1 MPAEDLYIEEEEAQT
16 RGQGFKLLPRVWPFF
31 RRYLGRTIVA
41 AILLIGS
48 AVMGLAAPL
57 LVKHAIDVNIPQ
69 KDVHGL
75 VAIGIVYLVL
85 QLAIG
90 AAGFFQQA
98 LLAIV
103 GENAIADLKHSLFG
117 HIVRLPASFFD
128 KNPVGRL
135 ISRVESDSSA
145 LQEMFSST
153 AVTLARNLVMLVGMS
168 VVMLIV
174 NWRLYLAIAGLF
186 PVTMVGFYLLQ
197 KRSRPLYLQMR
208 RIVAEINNF
217 ITETM
222 RSLPV
227 VQAFNRQEYFAGRMD
242 EKGRRLYGIRKQ
254 EMFIWTW
261 IWLVWDFGEM
271 AGVAITLGVGGLFAL
286 KGQLTVGGL
295 FLFYSYVTRFFVPI
309 RAVSEQIHIMQRAFA
324 SAERM
329 LGILD
334 TAPEPDGELE
344 VTPGSFRRAL
354 QFEGVE
360 LAYEGRGTVLHDI
373 NLEIRKGEKI
383 ALVGETGGGK
393 TSIASL
399 ALKFYEPKAG
409 QIRLDGTELA
419 RIRNQS
425 LRRLVGFVPQDVIL
439 FPGTVLDDLRLF
451 DESVS
456 ETRVHDAARRARLHE
471 RILALPQGYGTSLI
485 ERGVNL
491 SLGERQLLA
500 FTRALVLDPEILIL
514 DEATSSV
521 DPHTEHLIQQ
531 GLEELL
537 KGRTAI
543 IIAHRLATIR
553 MVDRIVVVRAGHIVQ
568 QGTHDELVARD
579 GYYSRL
585 YKLQYLAQEATATE

>member
-1 MPAEDLYIEEEEAQT
+1 MPAEDIYIEEEEAQT
-16 RGQGFKLLPRVWPFF
+16 RGQGFRLLPRVWPFF
-31 RRYLGRTIVA
+31 RKYLGRTAVA

-48 AVMGLAAPL
+48 AVMGLVAPL
-57 LVKHAIDVNIPQ
+57 LVKHAIDVSIPQ
-69 KDVHGL
+69 RDVRDLLTVGL
-75 VAIGIVYLVL
+75 VYLVL

-90 AAGFFQQA
+90 AAGFFQQT

-128 KNPVGRL
+128 RNPVGRL
-135 ISRVESDSSA
+135 ISRVESDSRA

-153 AVTLARNLVMLVGMS
+153 AVTLARNLVMLIGMS
-168 VVMLIV
+168 IVMLFV
-174 NWRLYLAIAGLF
+174 NWRLYLMIAGLF

-227 VQAFNRQEYFAGRMD
+227 VQAFNRQQYFADRMD
-242 EKGRRLYGIRKQ
+242 EKGRRLYGTRKQ
-254 EMFIWTW
+254 EMLIWTW

-271 AGVAITLGVGGLFAL
+271 TGVALTLGVGGLLAL
-286 KGQLTVGGL
+286 KGHLTVGGL

-309 RAVSEQIHIMQRAFA
+309 RALSEQIHIMQRAFA

-334 TAPEPDGELE
+334 TATEPDGEIE

-354 QFEGVE
+354 RFEGVE

-373 NLEIRKGEKI
+373 NLEIRKGEKV

-393 TSIASL
+393 TSLASL
-399 ALKFYEPKAG
+399 ALKFYGPQSG
-409 QIRLDGTELA
+409 RIMLDDTELV
-419 RIRNQS
+419 RIRNES

-451 DESVS
+451 DETVD
-456 ETRVHDAARRARLHE
+456 EARVHDAARRARLHE
-471 RILALPQGYGTSLI
+471 RILQLPQGYATSLI

-537 KGRTAI
+537 RGRTAI

-553 MVDRIVVVRAGHIVQ
+553 MVDRIVVVRAGRIVQ
-568 QGTHDELVARD
+568 EGTHDELVARD
-579 GYYSRL
+579 GYYNRL
-585 YKLQYLAQEATATE
+585 YRLQYLAQEQT

>member
-1 MPAEDLYIEEEEAQT
+1 MSAEDIYIEEEEAQT
-16 RGQGFKLLPRVWPFF
+16 RGQGFRLLPRIWPFF
-31 RRYLGRTIVA
+31 RKYLGRTIVA

-48 AVMGLAAPL
+48 AVLGLAAPL
-57 LVKHAIDVNIPQ
+57 LVRHAIDVNIPHR
-69 KDVHGL
+69 DAHGL
-75 VAIGIVYLVL
+75 VTIGLIYLVL

-90 AAGFFQQA
+90 AAGFFQQV
-98 LLAIV
+98 LLAII
-103 GENAIADLKHSLFG
+103 GENAIADLKHTLFG

-128 KNPVGRL
+128 RNPVGRL

-153 AVTLARNLVMLVGMS
+153 AVTLARNLVMLIGMS
-168 VVMLIV
+168 VVMLLV
-174 NWRLYLAIAGLF
+174 NWRLFLVIAGLF

-197 KRSRPLYLQMR
+197 KKSRPLYLQMR

-227 VQAFNRQEYFAGRMD
+227 VQAFSRQDYFATRMD

-254 EMFIWTW
+254 ELFIWTW

-271 AGVAITLGVGGLFAL
+271 AGVALTLGVGGLFAL

-295 FLFYSYVTRFFVPI
+295 FLFYSYITRFFVPI

-334 TAPEPDGELE
+334 TAPEPDGEL
-344 VTPGSFRRAL
+344 PLADGSFRRAL
-354 QFEGVE
+354 RFEAVE
-360 LAYEGRGTVLHDI
+360 LAYEGRGTVLEDI
-373 NLEIRKGEKI
+373 NLEVRKGEKI

-393 TSIASL
+393 TSLASL
-399 ALKFYEPKAG
+399 ALKFYEPKSG
-409 QIRLDGTELA
+409 RILLDETELP

-425 LRRLVGFVPQDVIL
+425 LRRLIGFVPQDVIL
-439 FPGTVLDDLRLF
+439 FPGSVLDNLRLF
-451 DESVS
+451 DETVS
-456 ETRVHDAARRARLHE
+456 ETRVHDAARRARMHE
-471 RILALPQGYGTSLI
+471 RILQFPQGYATSLI

-553 MVDRIVVVRAGHIVQ
+553 MVDRIVVVHAGRIVQ

-585 YKLQYLAQEATATE
+585 YKLQYLAQEQP

>member
-1 MPAEDLYIEEEEAQT
+1 MPAEDIYIEEEEAPT
-16 RGQGFKLLPRVWPFF
+16 RGQGFRLLPRVWPFF
-31 RRYLGRTIVA
+31 RKYLGRTIIA
-41 AILLIGS
+41 TILLIGS
-48 AVMGLAAPL
+48 AVMGLFAPL
-57 LVKHAIDVNIPQ
+57 LVKHAIDVSIPHQ
-69 KDVHGL
+69 DVHGL
-75 VAIGIVYLVL
+75 VVVGAIYLVL

-90 AAGFFQQA
+90 AAGYFQQT

-103 GENAIADLKHSLFG
+103 GENAISDLKHSLFG

-135 ISRVESDSSA
+135 ISRVESDSRA

-153 AVTLARNLVMLVGMS
+153 AVTLARNLVMLIGMS
-168 VVMLIV
+168 IVMLTV
-174 NWRLYLAIAGLF
+174 NWRLYLLIAALF

-227 VQAFNRQEYFAGRMD
+227 VQAFNRQQYFADRMD
-242 EKGRRLYGIRKQ
+242 EKGRRLYGVRKR

-271 AGVAITLGVGGLFAL
+271 VGVALTLGVGGLFAL

-309 RAVSEQIHIMQRAFA
+309 RALSEQIHIMQRAFA

-334 TAPEPDGELE
+334 TSPEPDGKLELA
-344 VTPGSFRRAL
+344 PGSFRRAL
-354 QFEGVE
+354 KFEGVE

-373 NLEIRKGEKI
+373 NLAINKGEKV

-393 TSIASL
+393 TSLASL
-399 ALKFYEPKAG
+399 ALKFYEPKSGRIA
-409 QIRLDGTELA
+409 LDGNELPT
-419 RIRNQS
+419 IRNQS

-451 DESVS
+451 DETVDES
-456 ETRVHDAARRARLHE
+456 RVHDAARRARLHE
-471 RILALPQGYGTSLI
+471 RILKLPQGYATSLI

-531 GLEELL
+531 GLAELL
-537 KGRTAI
+537 RGRTAI

-553 MVDRIVVVRAGHIVQ
+553 MVDRIVVVRAGRIVQ
-568 QGTHDELVARD
+568 EGTHDELVAQD

-585 YKLQYLAQEATATE
+585 YKLQYLAQETP

>member
-1 MPAEDLYIEEEEAQT
+1 LPAEDLYIEEEEAQT
-16 RGQGFKLLPRVWPFF
+16 RGQGFRLLPRVWPFF
-31 RRYLGRTIVA
+31 RKYLGRTVVA

-48 AVMGLAAPL
+48 AVMGLLAPL
-57 LVKHAIDVNIPQ
+57 LIKHAIDVSIPH
-69 KDVHGL
+69 KDVHDL
-75 VAIGIVYLVL
+75 VVVGAIYLAL

-90 AAGFFQQA
+90 AAGYFQQT

-103 GENAIADLKHSLFG
+103 GENAISDLKHSLFG

-128 KNPVGRL
+128 RNPVGRL
-135 ISRVESDSSA
+135 ISRVESDSRA

-153 AVTLARNLVMLVGMS
+153 AVTLARNLVMLIGMS
-168 VVMLIV
+168 IVMLTV
-174 NWRLYLAIAGLF
+174 NWRLYLMIAGLF

-242 EKGRRLYGIRKQ
+242 EKGRRLYGTRRQ

-261 IWLVWDFGEM
+261 IWLVWDLGEM
-271 AGVAITLGVGGLFAL
+271 TGVALTLGVGGLFAL

-309 RAVSEQIHIMQRAFA
+309 RALSEQIHIMQRAFA

-334 TAPEPDGELE
+334 TKPEPDGELE
-344 VTPGSFRRAL
+344 VTPGGFQRAL
-354 QFEGVE
+354 RFEGVE

-373 NLEIRKGEKI
+373 NLDIRKGEKV

-393 TSIASL
+393 TSLASV
-399 ALKFYEPKAG
+399 ALKFYEPKSG
-409 QIRLDGTELA
+409 RVVLDENELS
-419 RIRNQS
+419 RIQNQS

-451 DESVS
+451 DETVS
-456 ETRVHDAARRARLHE
+456 EARVHDAARRARLHE
-471 RILALPQGYGTSLI
+471 RILKLPQGYATSLI

-521 DPHTEHLIQQ
+521 DPHTEHLIQE

-537 KGRTAI
+537 RGRTAI

-553 MVDRIVVVRAGHIVQ
+553 MVDRIVVVRAGRIVQ
-568 QGTHDELVARD
+568 EGTHDELIAQD

-585 YKLQYLAQEATATE
+585 YKLQYLAQETP

>member
-1 MPAEDLYIEEEEAQT
+1 MSTEDIYIEEEEAQT
-16 RGQGFKLLPRVWPFF
+16 RGQGFRLLPRVWPFF
-31 RRYLGRTIVA
+31 RKYLGRTIVA
-41 AILLIGS
+41 GILLIGS
-48 AVMGLAAPL
+48 AVLGLAAPL
-57 LVKHAIDVNIPQ
+57 LVKHAIDVNIPN
-69 KDVHGL
+69 KDVRGL
-75 VAIGIVYLVL
+75 VTVGLIYLVL
-85 QLAIG
+85 QLATG
-90 AAGFFQQA
+90 AAGFFQQV
-98 LLAIV
+98 LLAII
-103 GENAIADLKHSLFG
+103 GENAIADLKHTLFG

-128 KNPVGRL
+128 RNPVGRL

-153 AVTLARNLVMLVGMS
+153 AVTLARNLVMLIGMS
-168 VVMLIV
+168 IVMLVV
-174 NWRLYLAIAGLF
+174 NWRLFFVIAGLF

-227 VQAFNRQEYFAGRMD
+227 VQAFNRQDYFAGRMD
-242 EKGRRLYGIRKQ
+242 EKGRRLYGIRKK

-271 AGVAITLGVGGLFAL
+271 AGVALTLGVGGLFAL

-295 FLFYSYVTRFFVPI
+295 FLFYSYITRFFVPI
-309 RAVSEQIHIMQRAFA
+309 RALSEQIHIMQRAFA

-334 TAPEPDGELE
+334 SAPEPDGERQLSA
-344 VTPGSFRRAL
+344 GDFQHSLR
-354 QFEGVE
+354 FEAVE
-360 LAYEGRGTVLHDI
+360 LAYEGRGTVLQDI
-373 NLEIRKGEKI
+373 NLEVRKGEKV

-399 ALKFYEPKAG
+399 ALKFYEPKSG
-409 QIRLDGTELA
+409 RITLDGTELQ
-419 RIRNQS
+419 RVRNQS

-439 FPGTVLDDLRLF
+439 FPGSVLDNLRLF
-451 DESVS
+451 DETVT
-456 ETRVHDAARRARLHE
+456 ETRVHDAARRARMHE
-471 RILALPQGYGTSLI
+471 RILQLPRGYATSVI

-500 FTRALVLDPEILIL
+500 FTRALAFDPQVLIL

-553 MVDRIVVVRAGHIVQ
+553 MVDRIVVIHAGRIVQ

-585 YKLQYLAQEATATE
+585 YKLQYLAQELP

>member
-1 MPAEDLYIEEEEAQT
+1 MSTEDIYIEEEEAQT

-31 RRYLGRTIVA
+31 RKYLGRTIVA
-41 AILLIGS
+41 GILLIGS
-48 AVMGLAAPL
+48 AVMGLVAPL
-57 LVKHAIDVNIPQ
+57 LVKHAIDVNIPNR
-69 KDVHGL
+69 DARGL
-75 VAIGIVYLVL
+75 LYVGLVYLVL
-85 QLAIG
+85 QIVIG
-90 AAGFFQQA
+90 AAGFFQQV

-103 GENAIADLKHSLFG
+103 GENAIADLKHTLFG

-128 KNPVGRL
+128 RNPVGRL

-145 LQEMFSST
+145 LQQMFSST
-153 AVTLARNLVMLVGMS
+153 AVTLARNLVMLIGMS
-168 VVMLIV
+168 VVMLVV
-174 NWRLYLAIAGLF
+174 NWRLFLIIAGLF
-186 PVTMVGFYLLQ
+186 PVTMAGFYLLQ
-197 KRSRPLYLQMR
+197 KKSRPLYLQMR

-242 EKGRRLYGIRKQ
+242 EKGRRLYGVRKQ

-271 AGVAITLGVGGLFAL
+271 AGVALTLGVGGLFAL

-295 FLFYSYVTRFFVPI
+295 FLFYSYITRFFVPI

-334 TAPEPDGELE
+334 TAPEPDGELPFAAGE
-344 VTPGSFRRAL
+344 FRRAL
-354 QFEGVE
+354 RFDAVE
-360 LAYEGRGTVLHDI
+360 LAYEGRGTVLEDI
-373 NLEIRKGEKI
+373 NLEVRRCEKV

-393 TSIASL
+393 TSLASL
-399 ALKFYEPKAG
+399 ALKFYEPKSG
-409 QIRLDGTELA
+409 RILLDDTELG

-425 LRRLVGFVPQDVIL
+425 LRRLIGFVPQDVIL
-439 FPGTVLDDLRLF
+439 FPGTVLDNLRLF
-451 DESVS
+451 DETVS
-456 ETRVHDAARRARLHE
+456 EARVHDAARRARMHE
-471 RILALPQGYGTSLI
+471 RILELSQGYATSLI

-514 DEATSSV
+514 DEATSSI

-553 MVDRIVVVRAGHIVQ
+553 MVDRIVVVHAGHIVQ
-568 QGTHDELVARD
+568 EGTHDELVNQD

-585 YKLQYLAQEATATE
+585 YKLQYLAQEQA

>member
-1 MPAEDLYIEEEEAQT
+1 
-16 RGQGFKLLPRVWPFF
+16 
-31 RRYLGRTIVA
+31 
-41 AILLIGS
+41 
-48 AVMGLAAPL
+48 
-57 LVKHAIDVNIPQ
+57 
-69 KDVHGL
+69 
-75 VAIGIVYLVL
+75 
-85 QLAIG
+85 
-90 AAGFFQQA
+90 
-98 LLAIV
+98 
-103 GENAIADLKHSLFG
+103 
-117 HIVRLPASFFD
+117 
-128 KNPVGRL
+128 
-135 ISRVESDSSA
+135 
-145 LQEMFSST
+145 
-153 AVTLARNLVMLVGMS
+153 MLV
-168 VVMLIV
+168 V
-174 NWRLYLAIAGLF
+174 NWRLFLVIAGLF

-242 EKGRRLYGIRKQ
+242 EKGSRLYGVRKQ

-271 AGVAITLGVGGLFAL
+271 AGVALTLGVGGLFAL
-286 KGQLTVGGL
+286 KGNLTVGGL
-295 FLFYSYVTRFFVPI
+295 FLFYSYITRFFVPI
-309 RAVSEQIHIMQRAFA
+309 RALSEQIHIMQRAFA

-334 TAPEPDGELE
+334 SAPEPDGEVQLSA
-344 VTPGSFRRAL
+344 GDFQRAL
-354 QFEGVE
+354 RFEAVE
-360 LAYEGRGTVLHDI
+360 LAYEGRGTVLKDI
-373 NLEIRKGEKI
+373 DLEVRKGEKV

-399 ALKFYEPKAG
+399 ALKFYEPKSG
-409 QIRLDGTELA
+409 RITLDGTELQ
-419 RIRNQS
+419 RVTNQS

-439 FPGTVLDDLRLF
+439 FPGTVLDNLRLF
-451 DESVS
+451 DETVT
-456 ETRVHDAARRARLHE
+456 EARVHDAARRARMHE
-471 RILALPQGYGTSLI
+471 RILQLPQGYATSVI

-500 FTRALVLDPEILIL
+500 FTRALAFDPQVLIL

-521 DPHTEHLIQQ
+521 DPHTEHLIQE

-553 MVDRIVVVRAGHIVQ
+553 MVDRIVVVHAGRIVQ
-568 QGTHDELVARD
+568 QGTHDELVAQD

-585 YKLQYLAQEATATE
+585 YKLQYLAQEQP

>member
-1 MPAEDLYIEEEEAQT
+1 LPAEDIYIEEEEAQT
-16 RGQGFKLLPRVWPFF
+16 RGQGFRLLPRVWPFF
-31 RRYLGRTIVA
+31 RRYLNRTIVA
-41 AILLIGS
+41 AILLVGS
-48 AVMGLAAPL
+48 AVMGLFAPL
-57 LVKHAIDVNIPQ
+57 LVKHAIDVSIPH
-69 KDVHGL
+69 KDVRDL
-75 VAIGIVYLVL
+75 VFVGVVYLVL

-90 AAGFFQQA
+90 AAGFFQQT

-103 GENAIADLKHSLFG
+103 GENAIADLKHTLFG

-128 KNPVGRL
+128 RNPVGRL

-145 LQEMFSST
+145 MQEMFSST
-153 AVTLARNLVMLVGMS
+153 AVTFARNLVMLVGMS
-168 VVMLIV
+168 IVMLVV
-174 NWRLYLAIAGLF
+174 NWRLYLVIAGLF
-186 PVTMVGFYLLQ
+186 PVTMVGFYVLQ
-197 KRSRPLYLQMR
+197 KRARPLYLQTR
-208 RIVAEINNF
+208 RIVAEVNNF
-217 ITETM
+217 ITETI

-227 VQAFNRQEYFAGRMD
+227 VQAFSRQDYFADRMD
-242 EKGRRLYGIRKQ
+242 EKGRRLYGVRKR
-254 EMFIWTW
+254 EMFIWTC

-271 AGVAITLGVGGLFAL
+271 AGVALTLGVGGIFAL

-309 RAVSEQIHIMQRAFA
+309 RALSEQIHIMQRAFA

-334 TAPEPDGELE
+334 AALEPDGETM
-344 VTPGSFRRAL
+344 VTPGNFRHAL
-354 QFEGVE
+354 RFKAVE

-373 NLEIRKGEKI
+373 NLEVRKGEKV

-399 ALKFYEPKAG
+399 ALKFYEPKSG
-409 QIRLDGTELA
+409 RILLDDTELP

-439 FPGTVLDDLRLF
+439 FPGTVLDNLRLF
-451 DESVS
+451 DEAVG
-456 ETRVHDAARRARLHE
+456 EARVHDAARRARLHE
-471 RILALPQGYGTSLI
+471 RILRLPQGYATSLI

-521 DPHTEHLIQQ
+521 DPHTEHLIQE

-537 KGRTAI
+537 KGRTAV

-553 MVDRIVVVRAGHIVQ
+553 MVDRIVVVRAGRITQ
-568 QGTHDELVARD
+568 QGTHDELVSQD

-585 YKLQYLAQEATATE
+585 YKLQYLAQEQT